1 MPTIVVTASYWGV
14 GLVGGYIVS
23 EYFDF
28 GFTGYW
34 YGMIAASLIVALFN
48 YVRVGYLIENIS
60 ASLPVKKR
68 EE

>member
-1 MPTIVVTASYWGV
+1 M
-14 GLVGGYIVS
+14 GLVVGYIFS
-23 EYFDF
+23 EYFNF

-34 YGMIAASLIVALFN
+34 YAMIAASLIVALFN

-60 ASLPVKKR
+60 ASSPVKNR